1 MNLPF
6 SRQHG
11 AKGKE
16 KPTNFEAKIKA
27 GIKIH
32 TIRDD
37 AHDRWKPGMAIHFW
51 IGTPRV
57 PATKA
62 ERIFVIGDRARLW
75 QKIQDGQRTAGE
87 TIKNIFKSNAP
98 ETWIPVCWTTE
109 KILIYDLQTNRPGV
123 VIGRKILLP
132 TEIEEL
138 ASNDGFETVED
149 FFNWFRKPTTEK
161 WWDEVKGK
169 YANKKT
175 LPTEFEGKIIH
186 WTEFCYDSETAS
198 KLTI

>member
-1 MNLPF
+1 MNLTF
-6 SRQHG
+6 SRQYG
-11 AKGKE
+11 EKGKE

-27 GIKIH
+27 GMKIH

-37 AHDRWKPGMAIHFW
+37 AHDRWKPGMPIHFW

-75 QKIQDGQRTAGE
+75 QKIEDGQRTAGE

-98 ETWIPVCWTTE
+98 ETWLPVCWTTE
-109 KILIYDLQTNRPGV
+109 KILIYDLQTNKPGV
-123 VIGRKILLP
+123 VIGWKILLP

-149 FFNWFRKPTTEK
+149 FFNWFRKPTVEK
-161 WWDEVKGK
+161 WWNEVKGK
-169 YANKKT
+169 YVNKKT

-186 WTEFCYDSETAS
+186 WTDFVYDAETAK